1 MNAEDMPR
9 NMGDAVRDG
18 LGLVGQ
24 GVNSVARV
32 LQSADGAVRQVDSA
46 LTGRRGPAPASEGD
60 VTDRVFALVRQ
71 GRQEASETH
80 PQAPGVVATFREALQ
95 NMNLVSAD
103 SDVLPSPGDA
113 VRTGLRDLR
122 GSLALVRLVGGR
134 GSLADVEEVANFA
147 DNVIER
153 MQKSPGPRSNPG
165 HRAAVANPGP
175 PAPTELPGCT
185 AADETITVLG
195 HLQGLSRGLEGF
207 GVLRTSVGRLDKAA
221 AGARRMRATSV
232 ATDLDAIKAQ
242 LPAVSTAEQA
252 GALAEE
258 LQPVADRAW
267 ELGRRCGKSAHRRS
281 RPAAPA
287 EAS

>member
-1 MNAEDMPR
+1 MNPEDMPT
-9 NMGDAVRDG
+9 NMGDLVRDG
-18 LGLVGQ
+18 LGLMGQ

-60 VTDRVFALVRQ
+60 VADRVVALVRQ

-95 NMNLVSAD
+95 NMNLMPVD

-122 GSLALVRLVGGR
+122 GSIALVRLVGGR
-134 GSLADVEEVANFA
+134 GSLDDVEEVASFA

-153 MQKSPGPRSNPG
+153 VQRSPAARPNPG

-185 AADETITVLG
+185 AADETLTVLG
-195 HLQGLSRGLEGF
+195 HLQGLSRGLDGF
-207 GVLRTSVGRLDKAA
+207 GVLKTSAGRLEKAA
-221 AGARRMRATSV
+221 AGARRMRATSI
-232 ATDLDAIKAQ
+232 ATDLEAIKAK
-242 LPAVSTAEQA
+242 LPAVSTPEQA
-252 GALAEE
+252 ADLVEE

-267 ELGRRCGKSAHRRS
+267 ELGRRCGKAAHRRS
-281 RPAAPA
+281 RAAASA
-287 EAS
+287 EVS